1 MVNWMKLFRWE
12 SVLAALSVYP
22 NSIDPNVSFLSGIFI
37 SIQRHH
43 TAREWVISL
52 NRPALRQFV
61 VYPTWVKSAGY
72 VPYGYCCSACS
83 VYCAAASGFV
93 DSQFTDNRF
102 LSGSDFWHDSGDIA
116 GCDDQKNKWYEG
128 VATQGSASIGTFR
141 AFIITVIL
149 STFINS
155 ILHSAYY
162 HIEATIMLPF
172 RYLMGDM
179 FGAILVFGTVMVFR
193 RSILKFIMGRVHG

>member
-1 MVNWMKLFRWE
+1 MQLYQSIQTQLILTLVFLVAFVFQFNVITPLENELFP
-12 SVLAALSVYP
+12 STDLHYASLLFIPHGLKVLATYLMGIVAVPAVFIAQLLAGLLII
-22 NSIDPNVSFLSGIFI
+22 NSPVTDSLVGATFGTIAVILPVAMINFL
-37 SIQRHH
+37 
-43 TAREWVISL
+43 L
-52 NRPALRQFV
+52 
-61 VYPTWVKSAGY
+61 
-72 VPYGYCCSACS
+72 
-83 VYCAAASGFV
+83 
-93 DSQFTDNRF
+93 
-102 LSGSDFWHDSGDIA
+102 
-116 GCDDQKNKWYEG
+116 KNKWYEG